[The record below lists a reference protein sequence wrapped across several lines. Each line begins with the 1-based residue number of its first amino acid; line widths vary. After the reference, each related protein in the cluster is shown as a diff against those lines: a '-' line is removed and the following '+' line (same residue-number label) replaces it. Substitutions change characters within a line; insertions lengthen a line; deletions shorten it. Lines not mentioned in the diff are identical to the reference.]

1 MKRVFLIAAIA
12 ASIAAPGSAV
22 AAPPQTTADP
32 FTNYLVT
39 RVLPNKNEIVLATF
53 AVTSWDSQEQAI
65 RAATFQ
71 YVDQQRLNNP
81 SWRIV
86 MYGPIDPPET
96 YWTND
101 DRIWDS
107 AVNTP

>member
-1 MKRVFLIAAIA
+1 MKKIITTLVAIA
-12 ASIAAPGSAV
+12 ALAVASPAV
-22 AAPPQTTADP
+22 AAPPPTTADP

-39 RVLPNKNEIVLATF
+39 RVLPNKSEVVLDTF
-53 AVTSWDSQEQAI
+53 LVTSWDSQEQAI

-71 YVDQQRLNNP
+71 YVNLQRTNNP

-86 MYGPIDPPET
+86 MYGPVDPPFT

-107 AVNTP
+107 ATNL

>member
-1 MKRVFLIAAIA
+1 MRRFLSLLAIA
-12 ASIAAPGSAV
+12 AAFVVPATAT
-22 AAPPQTTADP
+22 AAPPQSTADP

-39 RVLPNKNEIVLATF
+39 RVLPNKSEVVLATF
-53 AVTSWDSQEQAI
+53 LVTSWDSQEQAI

-107 AVNTP
+107 AVNP